1 MIDIQDKIG
10 YTFKNTKLMEL
21 ALTHSSFSNENK
33 IPAGNNNERLEFLG
47 DAVLELTV
55 SEYLY
60 NRYPNMPEGDLT
72 KLRAA
77 LVCEPSLTQKAKDLG
92 IGQYIKIGKGEEQT
106 GGRTRGSILSDAVEA
121 LIGAMYLDGGAEPV
135 KEFIIGL
142 IQADVDS
149 EAFRTPDG
157 VRQRIMHS
165 DYKTYLQ
172 EHIQSYSREPL
183 EYTITGEEGPDHAKI
198 FYVSLSHMGNQIG
211 TGSGRTKK
219 EAEQNSA
226 FAAIKSIGIE

>member
-1 MIDIQDKIG
+1 MKDIQDILG
-10 YTFKNTKLMEL
+10 YKFKSDKLLEL
-21 ALTHSSFSNENK
+21 ALTHSSFSNEGK
-33 IPAGNNNERLEFLG
+33 LPGSNNNERLEFLG
-47 DAVLELTV
+47 DAVLEVTV

-77 LVCEPSLTQKAKDLG
+77 IVCEPSLAQKAKDLNL
-92 IGQYIKIGKGEEQT
+92 GQYIRIGKGEEQT

-121 LIGAMYLDGGAEPV
+121 LIGAVYLDGGFDPAKRFV
-135 KEFIIGL
+135 IGL
-142 IQADVDS
+142 IQNDDAPNSDS
-149 EAFRTPDG
+149 LAK
-157 VRQRIMHS
+157 QLMHS

-172 EHIQSYSREPL
+172 EHIQSFSREPL
-183 EYTITGEEGPDHAKI
+183 EYTITDEQGPDHAKT
-198 FYVSLSHMGNQIG
+198 FYVSLSHMGEQIG

-226 FAAIKSIGIE
+226 YAAIKGLGLE